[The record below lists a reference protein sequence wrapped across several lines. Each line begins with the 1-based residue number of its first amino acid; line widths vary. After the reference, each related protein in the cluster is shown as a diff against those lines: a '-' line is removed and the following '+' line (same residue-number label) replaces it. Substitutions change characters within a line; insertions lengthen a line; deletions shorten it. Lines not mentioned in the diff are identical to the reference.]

1 MLLQMFAQ
9 IMLVSHLS
17 LSLIDLDISISLFQ
31 GTLDLRPNHPDQ
43 TNLLGRPILHSH
55 IYRAGTSH
63 LFVLASQLTSS
74 LHVSF
79 SWGSHLRG
87 YGV

>member
-55 IYRAGTSH
+55 IYRARTSH
-63 LFVLASQLTSS
+63 VSSYSSHCLNFTSFTCPVLSPL
-74 LHVSF
+74 
-79 SWGSHLRG
+79 
-87 YGV
+87 